1 MGERN
6 RPVLEPSKR
15 RKESSQFSF
24 RKYAYTHTHTRH
36 RRINR
41 EGERRGDENAIAS
54 RYRSH
59 RVAGEEQF
67 VLDVRALYTHTRTH
81 TRMHTFE
88 AKRMTQTSLS
98 LLYPRMKPMIRIGPE
113 RYGRGDGDGSSS
125 AEQTEPGLH
134 DLGGRTRLPP
144 GTATRV
150 AYPESWSGG
159 TRRNRHVRHPPSA
172 CGRRR
177 QPGES
182 REELQRPTPRPPR

>member
-1 MGERN
+1 VEVKTGEQV
-6 RPVLEPSKR
+6 VLVST
-15 RKESSQFSF
+15 
-24 RKYAYTHTHTRH
+24 YTITHTHTH
-36 RRINR
+36 T
-41 EGERRGDENAIAS
+41 
-54 RYRSH
+54 Y
-59 RVAGEEQF
+59 
-67 VLDVRALYTHTRTH
+67 TRTYTTH
-81 TRMHTFE
+81 AHFRGQE
-88 AKRMTQTSLS
+88 DDATSLS

-159 TRRNRHVRHPPSA
+159 TRRDRHVRHPSTA

-177 QPGES
+177 RPGES